1 MLSSEQKKVWR
12 RLDSLTNGLA
22 ELLQWNAA
30 ENNDVAS
37 EDADRASCYLA
48 IVEEVRRSMFELY
61 PPETM
66 YDVDAGGD
74 DE

>member
-1 MLSSEQKKVWR
+1 MLSSEQKKAWR

-30 ENNDVAS
+30 DGNGVTS
-37 EDADRASCYLA
+37 EDADLA
-48 IVEEVRRSMFELY
+48 IVEEVRRPLLELC

-66 YDVDAGGD
+66 YDVDAGG
-74 DE
+74 EHE